1 MTEDRFPPAGK
12 EGGHPAALAAEPR
25 MPDGVHATVDAVETT
40 GRHPSGNP
48 AVREPG
54 LAQLR
59 MRSDAVLPRRHPD
72 DAAVG
77 RVEFFPHTGE
87 KSTRPRFLPP
97 TLV

>member
-1 MTEDRFPPAGK
+1 
-12 EGGHPAALAAEPR
+12 
-25 MPDGVHATVDAVETT
+25 
-40 GRHPSGNP
+40 
-48 AVREPG
+48 
-54 LAQLR
+54 LR